1 MLFDLDGTILQDGL
15 YVSQRVMDALRD
27 ARQAGY
33 VLAVC
38 SGRPICMI
46 NSALR
51 GAQVMDYYVCS
62 NGATILDHDGRVVVR
77 RPMSRQQALRNIDLL
92 RDLGASWNM
101 FTGPRAYR
109 DRSGSSYMM
118 SRGMKVVS
126 QARGLR
132 GRLDA
137 IGKIV
142 SMQRST
148 HFRPVASVEPYIR
161 RAVDGVEKMGCRTPH
176 VEEARDRLVATGALE
191 VAVMAYGELEIT
203 GAGVTKGTGVE
214 LLGRLVGVDRHRRVA
229 FGDGGND
236 LPMLEATDRFV
247 AMGNAMD
254 EVKARAT
261 DVCDTIQN
269 DGVATWIKQNLLS

>member
-62 NGATILDHDGRVVVR
+62 NGAAILDHDGQVVLR
-77 RPMSRQQALRNIDLL
+77 RPMSRQQALRNIDRL
-92 RDLGASWNM
+92 RDLRPSWNM

-126 QARGLR
+126 QAKGLR

-137 IGKIV
+137 IQKIV
-142 SMQRST
+142 SMEKST
-148 HFRPVASVEPYIR
+148 HFRAVRSVVPYVR
-161 RAVDGVEKMGCRTPH
+161 RAQDGVEKMGCRVQQ

-191 VAVMAYGELEIT
+191 VAVMEYGELEIT
-203 GAGVTKGTGVE
+203 GAGVTKGTGVD
-214 LLGRLVGVDRHRRVA
+214 LLGRMVGVDRHRRVA

-236 LPMLEATDRFV
+236 LPMMEAADRFV

-254 EVKARAT
+254 QVKARAT

-269 DGVATWIKQNLLS
+269 DGVATWIRQNLLA